1 MKSRIDRS
9 QIIKGTNGA
18 RLAVG
23 LIMFQQFVSSSRKLL
38 VELKYKSTSSV
49 STLLTL
55 VGIGYFEFFL
65 NPMGSNTFPNYKL
78 TGQFLL
84 EIYENLERL
93 T

>member
-1 MKSRIDRS
+1 MIKSTD
-9 QIIKGTNGA
+9 GA

-23 LIMFQQFVSSSRKLL
+23 LIMFQQFASRSRKLL

-65 NPMGSNTFPNYKL
+65 NPMGSYTFPNYKL
-78 TGQFLL
+78 TDSFYLK
-84 EIYENLERL
+84 INENLERL
-93 T
+93 TKLIP